1 MFDFDFK
8 KWFYVIEAAAPSE
21 AHQRFAALNTQYLL
35 PFAEAIL
42 DYSKKNK
49 KFLTSDQKKEIKSYI
64 DNENDEQTPYGIA
77 GNAGDPNIYRV
88 SRMVMPLYSQEFAG
102 GMAGHTERKT
112 LGVGSGFMARTYNLI
127 IKDPAGDYIFKNYPT
142 FSDYLDWVADRSWQK
157 GAYGSRSSYP
167 INSFNSLVYYL
178 IATRLQSAI
187 TKAAEKMRSRKELS
201 TTGEE
206 GEQIDVGGGLSHEA
220 PFMAI
225 PREIQV
231 CLGNFFDKEE
241 KTYLS
246 KVQKHFSTLNNPN
259 FDDIK
264 ARYAVWHYLICAYM
278 KENFDKLG
286 YENIRKLYEKFLE
299 IETTGGTK
307 GNLYRSMLMSFKNYS
322 DTNLKSFIIEKLKN
336 DPICGKVGL
345 LATARRI
352 YEQAAPCGVSD
363 AEKMQVIK
371 GLPAIHG
378 IDNWFK
384 IHKDAM
390 VCRKRSTPAVYD
402 LPANGTEQIKIE
414 YLVATFLDSQFPT
427 RDTHFLNFRA
437 FNSNLAFNL
446 RACVQ
451 AHGTAQMKKSLD
463 QDDSSEEKEFEAGGK

>member
-21 AHQRFAALNTQYLL
+21 AHQRFAALNTQYIL

-42 DYSKKNK
+42 DHSKKNK

-77 GNAGDPNIYRV
+77 GNAGDPSIYRV

-112 LGVGSGFMARTYNLI
+112 LGLGSGFLARTYNLV
-127 IKDPAGDYIFKNYPT
+127 IKDPAGDYFFKNYPT
-142 FSDYLDWVADRSWQK
+142 FSDYLNWVASRSWQK

-167 INSFNSLVYYL
+167 INSFNSFVYYL

-187 TKAAEKMRSRKELS
+187 TKAAEKMRARKELS

-231 CLGNFFDKEE
+231 CLGDFFAKEE
-241 KTYLS
+241 KTYLDR
-246 KVQKHFSTLNNPN
+246 VQRHFSTLNNPN

-264 ARYAVWHYLICAYM
+264 ARYATWHYLICAYM

-286 YENIRKLYEKFLE
+286 YENIRNLYEKFLE
-299 IETTGGTK
+299 IEASGGAK

-322 DTNLKSFIIEKLKN
+322 DNNLKNFIVEKLKN
-336 DPICGKVGL
+336 DAVVGKVGMT
-345 LATARRI
+345 AVARRI
-352 YEQAAPCGVSD
+352 YEKAVPCGSPQAVQS
-363 AEKMQVIK
+363 QVIK
-371 GLPAIHG
+371 GLPTIHG
-378 IDNWFK
+378 IKDWFNT
-384 IHKDAM
+384 HKDAM
-390 VCRKRSTPAVYD
+390 ICRKRSDPASYA
-402 LPANGTEQIKIE
+402 LPVTGSEQTKIE
-414 YLVATFLDSQFPT
+414 YLVETFLDSQFPT
-427 RDTHFLNFRA
+427 RDTHWSSFRA

-463 QDDSSEEKEFEAGGK
+463 QDDSSEEQEFEVGDK